1 MHPADSDFAIAN
13 LTDGRPAARAFYVA
27 VHLLIAYG
35 INPKTAIMEVQ
46 KASLD
51 DVFKKYT
58 RLSKERQCFVVDVR
72 PYKDWKRRHLLLS
85 YCVRLSSNGKALVD
99 YSKNRYDQK
108 WAQVCC

>member
-1 MHPADSDFAIAN
+1 
-13 LTDGRPAARAFYVA
+13 
-27 VHLLIAYG
+27 
-35 INPKTAIMEVQ
+35 MEVQ
-46 KASLD
+46 RASIE

-58 RLSKERQCFVVDVR
+58 RLSRERKCFVLDVR

-108 WAQVCC
+108 WAQVCWHKASLLLCFKSRRPSTCRLRGSTFAVCRMYGGILT